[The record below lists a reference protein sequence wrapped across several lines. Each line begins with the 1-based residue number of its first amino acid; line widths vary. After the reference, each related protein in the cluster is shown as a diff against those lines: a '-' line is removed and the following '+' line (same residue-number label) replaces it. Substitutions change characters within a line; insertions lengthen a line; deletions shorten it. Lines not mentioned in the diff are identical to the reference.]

1 MVEDSMAPGAD
12 NVVAP
17 RVNRDVVRD
26 QCVEANEVRI
36 CGKLHQGDGTA
47 DWIPDA
53 TDDMAVRI
61 RSGLTK
67 GHRTKFVERLAQ
79 VESRGIHA
87 FPRQRRMPT
96 PGIEERPRAWRA
108 FRSLDGKKVRGPW
121 RRSHAEAMND
131 LSKMQQDIVVPPV
144 AHSRLPR
151 GVFKAYYGRG
161 FRARV
166 ERGGRKVSGP
176 PRQTKETAAAD
187 YEKLSKVR
195 TYAALRKQA
204 AQLQD
209 RAKRAKR

>member
-1 MVEDSMAPGAD
+1 MAPGPAE
-12 NVVAP
+12 VVAP
-17 RVNRDVVRD
+17 RVNRDVVRG
-26 QCVEANEVRI
+26 QCVEPNEVRT
-36 CGKLHQGDGTA
+36 CGHLHQGDGTG
-47 DWIPDA
+47 DWILDA
-53 TDDMAVRI
+53 TDDVAVHI
-61 RSGLTK
+61 LSGVTK
-67 GHRTKFVERLAQ
+67 GHPTKVVECLAQ
-79 VESRGIHA
+79 VEGGGIHGC
-87 FPRQRRMPT
+87 PKERRMPT

-108 FRSLDGKKVRGPW
+108 FRRLDGKIVRGPW

-131 LSKMQQDIVVPPV
+131 LSQMQQGIVVPAV
-144 AHSRLPR
+144 AHSRRPR

-204 AQLQD
+204 AQLRD